1 MSDLKTILESQKA
14 ELDRCRAILHQSKD
28 EATGQALSKLL
39 TIQLERSVAKLMTTT
54 DHGELRAAQG
64 EVMAIQRIIDFQQK
78 SPITPSNQ

>member
-1 MSDLKTILESQKA
+1 M
-14 ELDRCRAILHQSKD
+14 
-28 EATGQALSKLL
+28 
-39 TIQLERSVAKLMTTT
+39 AKLMTTT